1 MALGAMLCIH
11 RRLLPPNSPLT
22 LWRLP
27 AEADIG
33 RRTSNPNNRSSKQHQ
48 GSRQANQGFGGSA
61 PPPSR
66 SAPPPSPEEQLVEK
80 LRRIEAIHARPGS
93 EGERQAAERARER
106 IQARLKQ
113 LEAEEPP
120 IEFRFTLAD
129 QWSRHLFVALMRRYG
144 IRPYR
149 YRGQRRTTVMA
160 RLSRSFVN
168 DTLWPEFLELQS
180 TLAAYFD
187 ALTDRVIE
195 QALVAQQFQPGL
207 GGGGIASRPHL
218 ASRQH
223 LGAKTR
229 WNGAHHHL
237 DRWTGADPLA
247 ALVEALRHIH
257 QPTIFRMPAVSLL
270 HRTHDFDP
278 KHCVAWVLRQR
289 IAAVERKRLNRW
301 QAICRSGGRDS
312 RDG

>member
-1 MALGAMLCIH
+1 MGFSISRSCSGLRGCGWRGLSFALAWGARAVATEDDGMALGAILCIH
-11 RRLLPPNSPLT
+11 RRRLPPNSPHT
-22 LWRLP
+22 LKRLP
-27 AEADIG
+27 AEAAIG
-33 RRTSNPNNRSSKQHQ
+33 RRTSNPNNPSSKLRQ

-80 LRRIEAIHARPGS
+80 LRGIEALHARPGS
-93 EGERQAAERARER
+93 VGERQAAERARER
-106 IQARLKQ
+106 IQARLKE

-195 QALVAQQFQPGL
+195 QALEVKAGEAEEQQQ
-207 GGGGIASRPHL
+207 
-218 ASRQH
+218 
-223 LGAKTR
+223 
-229 WNGAHHHL
+229 
-237 DRWTGADPLA
+237 A
-247 ALVEALRHIH
+247 APQLPPQEH
-257 QPTIFRMPAVSLL
+257 QGSLL
-270 HRTHDFDP
+270 
-278 KHCVAWVLRQR
+278 
-289 IAAVERKRLNRW
+289 
-301 QAICRSGGRDS
+301 
-312 RDG
+312 